1 MCFFPVMNARVKL
14 TVKVNLVYYANWNV
28 AGPTT
33 KTGWAKHEASVTAV
47 NKTRLKGADRLSQCA
62 IDRRTGTRTS
72 PVEKIWRD
80 GDRKLNTLELI
91 TAFGQLDFTSSVFC
105 YSDVTYTEFTET
117 VRSLLH
123 AHAHTHIHTETL
135 LCYPLFGQANTK
147 ANYCG
152 CGRRNY
158 WSDGHRPISQQTR
171 DILITLNSNSD
182 MIYNTVLTKVGIYL
196 AHHSN

>member
-123 AHAHTHIHTETL
+123 AHTHTYTQRRFYVTRYLDRQTQKRTTAAVAGETTDQTDIG
-135 LCYPLFGQANTK
+135 LFHSKHETF
-147 ANYCG
+147 
-152 CGRRNY
+152 
-158 WSDGHRPISQQTR
+158 WSR
-171 DILITLNSNSD
+171 
-182 MIYNTVLTKVGIYL
+182 
-196 AHHSN
+196 